1 MCGLPLGSPEEGGD
15 WRRVEA
21 RGREEGPR
29 KGLMTGAKAN
39 YGRQL
44 GQAPC
49 KSPPGGFCFLSEG
62 GRRALLLEKV
72 LRFEEIEGEVAVRPG

>member
-29 KGLMTGAKAN
+29 EGLMTGAKAN

-44 GQAPC
+44 GQAPGA
-49 KSPPGGFCFLSEG
+49 SVSSVREEG
-62 GRRALLLEKV
+62 GPSCWRKCSGLRR
-72 LRFEEIEGEVAVRPG
+72 

>member
-49 KSPPGGFCFLSEG
+49 KSPQ
-62 GRRALLLEKV
+62 
-72 LRFEEIEGEVAVRPG
+72 